1 MGDYR
6 IVIDQ
11 STTSTKAILYKQVDD
26 FIKKISRVDKKHKQI
41 YPKKGWVEH
50 DPLEIIDNLKF
61 VIDKVIKDNG
71 LDYSDMQ
78 SISITNQRESIL
90 VWNKKTLKPY
100 CNIMVWSC
108 NRSKSIIEELKKQD
122 LNNIINQKTGLILD
136 TYFSASKLK
145 WFFDNNKLNE
155 NNFDNIAVGTIDTWI
170 INNLSDQ
177 HLFVTEDSNACRT
190 MLYNI
195 NTKDWDYE
203 LLDIF
208 NVPKNSLAKI
218 QNSKSD
224 FGKYK
229 NIPIVSVLAD
239 SQSALIGNDCKKKG
253 DIKATLGTGCSIMMN
268 TGDEIISSDKL
279 LSTVAL
285 HSDKTIYALEGII
298 RSFSDILNWEKDS
311 LKLFNTY
318 EEATKCFDEVDNNGV
333 YFIPALEGLS
343 TPYWDFNLK
352 GSFRGMTRDTNYKH
366 LIRSSFESLAYQIK
380 SIVDKF
386 EETEG
391 IIINEINLDGGVTKN
406 KSFLKFLSNL
416 LEKNLVISS
425 NEEASAL
432 GTLILLGLKV
442 HNEKKE
448 VIKSEGYNYAKEYL
462 QWENYI
468 LGDKNEI

>member
-1 MGDYR
+1 MCEFR

-11 STTSTKAILYKQVDD
+11 STTSTKAILFKQNDNM
-26 FIKKISRVDKKHKQI
+26 INKIYRVDKKHKQI

-50 DPLEIIDNLKF
+50 DPLEIIDNVKY
-61 VIDKVIKDNG
+61 VIDKVIKGNG
-71 LDYSDMQ
+71 LAYSDIL

-108 NRSKSIIEELKKQD
+108 NRSKTLIEDLRKRG

-136 TYFSASKLK
+136 TYFSAGKLK
-145 WFFDNNKLNE
+145 WFFDNNRLDDKDL
-155 NNFDNIAVGTIDTWI
+155 DNIAVGTIDTWI
-170 INNLSDQ
+170 INNLSDK
-177 HLFVTEDSNACRT
+177 HLFLTEDSNACRT

-195 NTKDWDYE
+195 NTKDWDDE
-203 LLDIF
+203 LLEIF
-208 NVPKNSLAKI
+208 SVPKNSLAKI

-268 TGDEIISSDKL
+268 TGDEIVSSKKL

-298 RSFSDILNWEKDS
+298 RSFSDILNWEKDN
-311 LKLFNTY
+311 LKLFKTY
-318 EEATKCFDEVDNNGV
+318 DEATKYFDEVDNNGV

-343 TPYWDFNLK
+343 TPYWDFNLR

-366 LIRSSFESLAYQIK
+366 LIRASFESLGFQIK
-380 SIVDKF
+380 SIIDKL
-386 EETEG
+386 EETDG

-406 KSFLKFLSNL
+406 KSFLKFLANL

-468 LGDKNEI
+468 LGDENEI